1 MISYSRL
8 VFLILVLALG
18 SCGPQ
23 HKQAAEIVVENKIE
37 IEKEVE
43 DLLRT
48 QLEQYND
55 DSLLII
61 GKDTLF
67 TAFWINK
74 FFLANNFKPIWTLE
88 EQLTPSGRQ
97 LFNVFDSLYWYG
109 LFQENYNTKN
119 LLQIKEQIKN
129 QNSDQISITR
139 CLLYTSY
146 YRFY

>member
-67 TAFWINK
+67 TAFGS
-74 FFLANNFKPIWTLE
+74 T
-88 EQLTPSGRQ
+88 
-97 LFNVFDSLYWYG
+97 
-109 LFQENYNTKN
+109 
-119 LLQIKEQIKN
+119 
-129 QNSDQISITR
+129 NS
-139 CLLYTSY
+139 
-146 YRFY
+146 F

>member
-23 HKQAAEIVVENKIE
+23 HKQAAIWCTGTLRPSNKIE

-97 LFNVFDSLYWYG
+97 LFNVLDSLYWYG

-129 QNSDQISITR
+129 QKLQ
-139 CLLYTSY
+139 C
-146 YRFY
+146 